1 MNTLYF
7 GDNLEVLRESIADR
21 SVDLVYL
28 DPPFN
33 SGANYNIIFQPEK
46 KSAAKATAQIQ
57 AFEDTWTWSAE
68 ADETYRRFVID
79 RDLTRDPPGER
90 LIKLMTSM
98 REYLGE
104 TSMMAYLTMMAPRL
118 LELRRVLK
126 DTGSIYLHCDP
137 TASHYLKVLMDSVYG
152 PECFRNEIV
161 WKRTSAHNDSQRY
174 GGNVDTILFYSRGPS
189 WTWNRLYAP
198 HDAEYIARFR
208 QRDPDGRRWADYDLS
223 AKGLSGGGYDYE
235 YKGTRSLWRCP
246 EETMKKL
253 DAEGRLHFTTAGGIR
268 LKRYLDENKGAA
280 LQSLWDDISPI
291 NSQATERM
299 GYPTQKPQALLERI
313 IQASS
318 NEGDVVLDPF
328 CGCGTAVAAAQKLNR
343 QWVGIDIT
351 YLSIDL
357 IAGRLRKTGLTEG
370 KDFVIKGA
378 PADVLGADQLAA
390 RAPFQFQYWALSRI
404 PGAMPSDRKTGDH
417 GVDGVL
423 HFWDPAKASKAGK
436 GVISVKGTI
445 AVNPGMVRDL
455 AGTVDHQD
463 ADFGILVTLQEPT
476 EGMRTEARKAGV
488 YKYNNQR
495 EIPRLQLV
503 SAADLFKEFLPL
515 QLPPEEVRNGRK
527 MTIIAEPGADE
538 AKGGLFGE

>member
-7 GDNLEVLRESIADR
+7 GDNLEDLRESIADR

-79 RDLTRDPPGER
+79 RDLTSQPPGER

-104 TSMMAYLTMMAPRL
+104 TPMMAYLTMMAPRL

-137 TASHYLKVLMDSVYG
+137 TASHYLKLLMDAVFGVDY
-152 PECFRNEIV
+152 FRNEIV
-161 WKRTSAHNDSQRY
+161 WHYSGWNKGLKHHFERRHDI
-174 GGNVDTILFYSRGPS
+174 VLFYGKGESQQFNSFYIPYESRDQYLR
-189 WTWNRLYAP
+189 TRKQKVCI
-198 HDAEYIARFR
+198 DT
-208 QRDPDGRRWADYDLS
+208 DGRAFTLDIRDDGKHQLRVYVDDTLNRGRPIDDVWSIDKLNNS
-223 AKGLSGGGYDYE
+223 AKE
-235 YKGTRSLWRCP
+235 
-246 EETMKKL
+246 
-253 DAEGRLHFTTAGGIR
+253 
-268 LKRYLDENKGAA
+268 A
-280 LQSLWDDISPI
+280 L
-291 NSQATERM
+291 

-328 CGCGTAVAAAQKLNR
+328 RGCGTAVAAAQKLNR

-370 KDFVIKGA
+370 KDFIIKGA

-503 SAADLFKEFLPL
+503 SAADLFKEYLPL

>member
-68 ADETYRRFVID
+68 ADETYRCFVID
-79 RDLTRDPPGER
+79 RDLTSQPPGER

-104 TSMMAYLTMMAPRL
+104 TPMMAYLTMMAPRL

-137 TASHYLKVLMDSVYG
+137 TASHYLKLLMDAVFGVANY
-152 PECFRNEIV
+152 RNEIV
-161 WKRTSAHNDSQRY
+161 WHYGQRTDFYDTHFSRKH
-174 GGNVDTILFYSRGPS
+174 DTILFYAKSETATVNHISVPWSKSEFLGHR
-189 WTWNRLYAP
+189 
-198 HDAEYIARFR
+198 HDVKVDE
-208 QRDPDGRRWADYDLS
+208 QGREFIWAD
-223 AKGLSGGGYDYE
+223 GGKPGVRYVRFVDDV
-235 YKGTRSLWRCP
+235 L
-246 EETMKKL
+246 
-253 DAEGRLHFTTAGGIR
+253 AEGKPVDTVWDMPL
-268 LKRYLDENKGAA
+268 LNSAA
-280 LQSLWDDISPI
+280 K
-291 NSQATERM
+291 ERI

-378 PADVLGADQLAA
+378 PADVMGADQLAA

-463 ADFGILVTLQEPT
+463 ADFGILVTLQEPI

-503 SAADLFKEFLPL
+503 SATDLFKEFLPL

>member
-1 MNTLYF
+1 MGAVVTGDAAAENRRREGMNTLYF
-7 GDNLEVLRESIADR
+7 GDNLEVLRDSIADA

-79 RDLTRDPPGER
+79 RDLTSQPPGER

-137 TASHYLKVLMDSVYG
+137 TASHYLKLLMDAVFG
-152 PECFRNEIV
+152 ANNFRNEI
-161 WKRTSAHNDSQRY
+161 
-174 GGNVDTILFYSRGPS
+174 I
-189 WTWNRLYAP
+189 WTYR
-198 HDAEYIARFR
+198 
-208 QRDPDGRRWADYDLS
+208 
-223 AKGLSGGGYDYE
+223 GGGAGHKDFGHRHDVILRYSKTKDYAF
-235 YKGTRSLWRCP
+235 YADAVRIP
-246 EETMKKL
+246 YQ
-253 DAEGRLHFTTAGGIR
+253 AEGIGRKDDAMWGKH
-268 LKRYLDENKGAA
+268 KGSDTVYKPNP
-280 LQSLWDDISPI
+280 LGKIPEDWWPI
-291 NSQATERM
+291 NPLNANDPERM

-423 HFWDPAKASKAGK
+423 HFWDPAKASKASK